1 MLRDRRGRDAP
12 LRNPAVVTNS
22 EAAGIGV
29 IHSLARAGVDMI
41 IVERKWPP
49 LLGRFSHFPK
59 VRVLYRSARGESLAD
74 ILLKLSDRFE
84 GKGVLFPSIDHDLEA
99 LIAAREQLS
108 ERYHVPAASH
118 IGLKIFDRNW
128 QYDVAE
134 RIGCPLPRHV
144 TFVGGELPDITGFRF
159 PLIVKPASRAL
170 AAGANVFRLQ
180 TLGDPLAVD
189 RCLKEIAR
197 DHRGRGF
204 QIAEEIPGESDQLYT
219 VASYSNAEGRVL
231 RTYSGR
237 KITLHPY
244 CHGYTSVAETLQVPA
259 EVVRSAQSLLT
270 ESGFHGISQVE
281 FKFDARDGRYKLL
294 EINGRAWL
302 WVKLAAA
309 SGVNLPLIQYYD
321 LTGDPRLGQAV
332 EAAQDD
338 AYFFVYDAHV
348 KLNRMPAE
356 RARIEELRRT
366 KTLVP
371 AVYHEGEWL
380 LGLAYRGRSLLKQL
394 RAAAF

>member
-1 MLRDRRGRDAP
+1 M
-12 LRNPAVVTNS
+12 
-22 EAAGIGV
+22 
-29 IHSLARAGVDMI
+29 
-41 IVERKWPP
+41 
-49 LLGRFSHFPK
+49 
-59 VRVLYRSARGESLAD
+59 YRSARGESLAD
-74 ILLKLSDRFE
+74 ILLKLSNRFE
-84 GKGVLFPSIDHDLEA
+84 GKAVLFPSTDHDLEA
-99 LIAAREQLS
+99 LIAARDQLS

-118 IGLKIFDRNW
+118 ISLKIFDRNW
-128 QYDVAE
+128 QYEVAE
-134 RIGCPLPRHV
+134 RIGCPVPRHV
-144 TFVGGELPDITGFRF
+144 RFVAGESPDITGLRF

-170 AAGANVFRLQ
+170 AAGASVFRLQ
-180 TLGDPLAVD
+180 VLDNPLALD

-197 DHRGRGF
+197 DHRGRAF

-219 VASYSNAEGRVL
+219 VASYSNAAGCVL